1 MGHVSETRAWHCKT
15 SLGLASI
22 PQAWPFS
29 GAAHPGGLAWW
40 CHHSHAPHPVTRALP
55 AGQHLW
61 AAGATS
67 TAGMTVRGTESSP
80 SPLSPKSTSQVLHD
94 GFLAL
99 LGTCAKHRWLCHD
112 VRVQWDLAAASA
124 RGLGA
129 EPAGGLSDG
138 DPLDVAQLLPGV
150 RGLTA
155 RVTAGQGCS
164 GQVTQAAAV
173 TLPRGAGTPGPWVH
187 PTLGRAHPGK
197 SSGQSWWPR

>member
-1 MGHVSETRAWHCKT
+1 MPACPALVVRRGCAAVAGPAEPAQSGEPGRRGGNASVIKGTRERDSESAAGCSMGHVSETRAWHCKT

-40 CHHSHAPHPVTRALP
+40 YHHSHAPHPVTRALP

-67 TAGMTVRGTESSP
+67 TAGMTVRAP
-80 SPLSPKSTSQVLHD
+80 SLALAPLAPKSTSQVLHD

-112 VRVQWDLAAASA
+112 VRV
-124 RGLGA
+124 
-129 EPAGGLSDG
+129 
-138 DPLDVAQLLPGV
+138 
-150 RGLTA
+150 
-155 RVTAGQGCS
+155 
-164 GQVTQAAAV
+164 
-173 TLPRGAGTPGPWVH
+173 
-187 PTLGRAHPGK
+187 
-197 SSGQSWWPR
+197 